1 MTDKIRITED
11 RVISR
16 SKGKVKFYA
25 DDGSIKTDSAK
36 TVLVYDT
43 QEELDQAIL
52 DEGMA
57 ENEAAQQADEDSQEA
72 QVGSD
77 EQISNDEQ
85 VSDTEAT
92 AAATRSSKSK
102 RSKAKGKEQMA
113 TKKKAAGK
121 KAASKTATKK
131 TSDGALIRTVAG
143 REHDISGYEKVKNAS
158 GHTSYDNGDD
168 VATKLRGKT
177 LEEVYAY
184 ASKQLKEPEKD
195 LRAKYKHLNSGMQR
209 MSLGNRLRKVANDKA
224 AA

>member
-25 DDGSIKTDSAK
+25 DDGSIKSESTKVVS
-36 TVLVYDT
+36 VYST
-43 QEELDQAIL
+43 QEELDA
-52 DEGMA
+52 A
-57 ENEAAQQADEDSQEA
+57 AAQAEATSTDAEVAEEQAAGNDGGGE
-72 QVGSD
+72 
-77 EQISNDEQ
+77 ISNDEQ
-85 VSDTEAT
+85 QGDESAP
-92 AAATRSSKSK
+92 AAASRSSKSK
-102 RSKAKGKEQMA
+102 RSKGKGKEQMA
-113 TKKKAAGK
+113 TKKKAAK
-121 KAASKTATKK
+121 KAVKKASN
-131 TSDGALIRTVAG
+131 GALIRTVAG

-177 LEEVYAY
+177 LDDVYAY

-195 LRAKYKHLNSGMQR
+195 LRAKYKHLNPGMQR
-209 MSLGNRLRKVANDKA
+209 MSLGNRLRKVVNAKA